1 MITIFL
7 VVSIIVNAVLGYIVY
22 NTAKKME
29 TYEAAVEQFYS
40 ALSIVLH
47 NLRAIDEKQMFEND
61 DEVGSVFQ
69 QIVDI
74 VNELRPLLYGNSN
87 DAE

>member
-29 TYEAAVEQFYS
+29 TYESAVEQFYS